1 LTGEK
6 LPAATAL
13 VEEQL
18 NSKHIEPT
26 HTPFKISIFV
36 ITKKSGRGRLL
47 QDLRNV
53 NRVKQPI
60 GTIQPGL
67 PSPTAISSDYCLCIL
82 DFKDSFLF
90 FAILLHPKDRKIC
103 FHFII
108 TKSSGPWAPI
118 SFYSTT
124 PRHD

>member
-26 HTPFKISIFV
+26 HTPFNISIFV

-60 GTIQPGL
+60 GTPQPGL

-90 FAILLHPKDRKIC
+90 LPFFFIQKTEKFAFTL
-103 FHFII
+103 
-108 TKSSGPWAPI
+108 SSPNHQGPGC
-118 SFYSTT
+118 
-124 PRHD
+124 